1 MEPILRTENLTI
13 RFGGHI
19 AVDHVNF
26 NMPEKHLKSIIGPN
40 GAGKTTFF
48 LI

>member
-26 NMPEKHLKSIIGPN
+26 TMPEKHLKSIIGAN
-40 GAGKTTFF
+40 GQAKRHF